1 MGLIIL
7 LGILYLALCLLAA
20 MPAYKKARG
29 IYFIS
34 VLVCVA
40 LTPLFGFVLV
50 YLFINSGCRNT
61 YDNDF

>member
-29 IYFIS
+29 IYFNFCSCLCRAYSLIRI
-34 VLVCVA
+34 C
-40 LTPLFGFVLV
+40 FGVSFYKQWMQE
-50 YLFINSGCRNT
+50 YL
-61 YDNDF
+61 